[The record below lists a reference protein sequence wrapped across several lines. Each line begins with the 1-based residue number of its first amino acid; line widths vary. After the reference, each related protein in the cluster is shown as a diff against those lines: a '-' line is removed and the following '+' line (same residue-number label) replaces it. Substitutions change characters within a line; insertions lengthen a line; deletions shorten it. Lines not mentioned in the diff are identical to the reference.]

1 MMLDVFIAVFLG
13 LLFGAIAGTVP
24 GMHAN
29 FIGALILA
37 GTVGPYSLIS
47 IIIMLVSSQFFEI
60 LRSVFL
66 FVPEEGNVLAMHPIF
81 KFVSEGKALVVLKLS
96 LLGLIIAMLIGV
108 ILSPVLIFVMP
119 PVFMFAKDY
128 AVFFLAI
135 IAVLLIL
142 TDEHKFFALLIFG
155 LAGLVGWFGLE
166 MLNQPL
172 LILLTGFFGI
182 PLLFEAKAHM
192 PKQMM
197 LDSTFVNKESIARG
211 IGAAGLSSLLLTF
224 IPAVGPAQASV
235 FTRSVMRQ
243 TEEFFVAIGALSGFD
258 TVFSMILL
266 YAVGK
271 ARIGVLE
278 QAGRFFAFDFQTLVL
293 ALFITFL
300 VSIFSYVVVLKLG
313 KFFVKH
319 IEAVNY
325 RWVSIGVLVF
335 ICGAAIFFDGALGVF
350 FLAAAA
356 GVGWLANKLQT
367 KMSHCMGS
375 LMIPTM
381 INLIF

>member
-1 MMLDVFIAVFLG
+1 MLDFLIAVFFG
-13 LLFGAIAGTVP
+13 ILFGAIAVIVP

-60 LRSVFL
+60 LRAVFL

-96 LLGLIIAMLIGV
+96 LLGLVIAMLLGV
-108 ILSPVLIFVMP
+108 ILSPALMFVMP

-128 AVFFLAI
+128 AVFFIAI
-135 IAVLLIL
+135 IAVFLML
-142 TDEHKFFALLIFG
+142 TDEHKISALLVFV
-155 LAGLVGWFGLE
+155 LAGIVGWFGLA
-166 MLNQPL
+166 MLKQPL
-172 LILLTGFFGI
+172 LILLTGFFGL

-197 LDSTFVNKESIARG
+197 LEPTFVDKKSIARG

-235 FTRSVMRQ
+235 FTRSIMKNV
-243 TEEFFVAIGALSGFD
+243 EEFFVAIGALSGFD
-258 TVFSMILL
+258 TIFSMILL

-278 QAGRFFAFDFQTLVL
+278 QTGNFFTFDFQTLVL
-293 ALFITFL
+293 VLFITFL

-319 IEAVNY
+319 IEIVNY
-325 RWVSIGVLVF
+325 RWVGMGVLVF
-335 ICGAAIFFDGALGVF
+335 ICGAAIFFDSWLGLF

>member
-1 MMLDVFIAVFLG
+1 MIDFAIAVFFG
-13 LLFGAIAGTVP
+13 LLFGALAGIVP

-37 GTVGPYSLIS
+37 GTVGPYSLVS

-60 LRSVFL
+60 LRAVFL

-96 LLGLIIAMLIGV
+96 LLGLVIAMLLGV
-108 ILSPVLIFVMP
+108 ILSPALIFIMP

-135 IAVLLIL
+135 IAAFLIL
-142 TDEHKFFALLIFG
+142 TDEHKFFALLIFA
-155 LAGLVGWFGLE
+155 LAGLVGWFGLA

-172 LILLTGFFGI
+172 LILLTGFFGV

-197 LDSTFVNKESIARG
+197 LESTFVDKKSIARG

-235 FTRSVMRQ
+235 FTRSIMKNV
-243 TEEFFVAIGALSGFD
+243 EEFFVAIGALSGFD

-278 QAGRFFAFDFQTLVL
+278 QAGNFFTFDFQTLVL
-293 ALFITFL
+293 ALVITFL
-300 VSIFSYVVVLKLG
+300 VSILSYVVVLRLG

-319 IEAVNY
+319 IETVNY
-325 RWVSIGVLVF
+325 RWVGIGVLVL
-335 ICGAAIFFDGALGVF
+335 ICGASIFFDGALGIF

>member
-1 MMLDVFIAVFLG
+1 
-13 LLFGAIAGTVP
+13 
-24 GMHAN
+24 
-29 FIGALILA
+29 
-37 GTVGPYSLIS
+37 
-47 IIIMLVSSQFFEI
+47 MLVSSQFFEI
-60 LRSVFL
+60 LRAVFL

-81 KFVSEGKALVVLKLS
+81 KFVSEGKALIVLKLS
-96 LLGLIIAMLIGV
+96 LLGLVIAMLIGV
-108 ILSPVLIFVMP
+108 ILSPLLILVMP

-135 IAVLLIL
+135 IAVFLIL
-142 TDEHKFFALLIFG
+142 TDEHKLFALLIFV
-155 LAGLVGWFGLE
+155 LAGVVGWFGLE

-182 PLLFEAKAHM
+182 PLLFQAKAHM

-197 LDSTFVNKESIARG
+197 TYSTFVGKKSIARG
-211 IGAAGLSSLLLTF
+211 VGAAGLSSLLLTF

-235 FTRSVMRQ
+235 FTRSIMKNV
-243 TEEFFVAIGALSGFD
+243 EEFFVAIGALSGFD
-258 TVFSMILL
+258 TIFSMILL

-278 QAGRFFAFDFQTLVL
+278 QAGKFFTFDFQTLVL
-293 ALFITFL
+293 LLFITFL
-300 VSIFSYVVVLKLG
+300 VSIFSYVVVLWLG
-313 KFFVKH
+313 KFFVKR
-319 IEAVNY
+319 IESVNY
-325 RWVSIGVLVF
+325 RWVGVGVLVL
-335 ICGAAIFFDGALGVF
+335 ICGAAILFDGWLGLF
-350 FLAAAA
+350 FLGAAA

>member
-1 MMLDVFIAVFLG
+1 
-13 LLFGAIAGTVP
+13 
-24 GMHAN
+24 
-29 FIGALILA
+29 
-37 GTVGPYSLIS
+37 
-47 IIIMLVSSQFFEI
+47 
-60 LRSVFL
+60 
-66 FVPEEGNVLAMHPIF
+66 VPEEGNVLAMHPIF
-81 KFVSEGKALVVLKLS
+81 KFVSEGKALIVLKLS
-96 LLGLIIAMLIGV
+96 LLGLVIALLLGV
-108 ILSPVLIFVMP
+108 ILSPALILIMP

-128 AVFFLAI
+128 AVFFLAT
-135 IAVLLIL
+135 IAVFLIL
-142 TDEHKFFALLIFG
+142 TDEHKFSALLIFA
-155 LAGLVGWFGLE
+155 LAGVVGWFGLE

-172 LILLTGFFGI
+172 LILLTGFFGL
-182 PLLFEAKAHM
+182 PLLFQAKAHM

-197 LDSTFVNKESIARG
+197 TYSTLVDRKSIARG

-235 FTRSVMRQ
+235 FTRSVMKK

-258 TVFSMILL
+258 TIFSMILL
-266 YAVGK
+266 YSVGK

-278 QAGRFFAFDFQTLVL
+278 QVGKFFVFDWQILVL
-293 ALFITFL
+293 ALFITFFVAL
-300 VSIFSYVVVLKLG
+300 FSYVVVLWLG
-313 KFFVKH
+313 KFFVKRMDA
-319 IEAVNY
+319 INY
-325 RWVSIGVLVF
+325 RWVGIGVLIL
-335 ICGAAIFFDGALGVF
+335 ICGASVFFDGALGIV

>member
-1 MMLDVFIAVFLG
+1 MAVFWG
-13 LLFGAIAGTVP
+13 LLFGAIAGLVP

-66 FVPEEGNVLAMHPIF
+66 FVPEGGNVLAMHPIF
-81 KFVSEGKALVVLKLS
+81 KFVSEGKALIVLKLS
-96 LLGLIIAMLIGV
+96 LLGLVIALLLGV
-108 ILSPVLIFVMP
+108 ILSPLLILVMP
-119 PVFMFAKDY
+119 PVFMFAKNY
-128 AVFFLAI
+128 AVFFLTAI
-135 IAVLLIL
+135 AIA
-142 TDEHKFFALLIFG
+142 LIFTDKHKLSAILIFS
-155 LAGLVGWFGLE
+155 LAGFVGWFGLA
-166 MLNQPL
+166 LLKQPL
-172 LILLTGFFGI
+172 LIMLTGFFGL

-197 LDSTFVNKESIARG
+197 LESTFVDKTSIARG
-211 IGAAGLSSLLLTF
+211 VGAAGLSSLFLTF
-224 IPAVGPAQASV
+224 IPAVGPSQASV
-235 FTRSVMRQ
+235 FTRSIMRK

-258 TVFSMILL
+258 TIFSMILL

-278 QAGRFFAFDFQTLVL
+278 QTSKFFTFDFQTLVL

-319 IEAVNY
+319 IEVINY
-325 RWVSIGVLVF
+325 RWVGAGVLIF
-335 ICGAAIFFDGALGVF
+335 ICGAAIFFDGALGIA
-350 FLAAAA
+350 FLGAAA